1 METGINVQDLVIKFL
16 EECNVPLFLTGK
28 AGTGK
33 TTLLHRV
40 KTAITKNLAVVA
52 PTAVAAINAGGTTI
66 HSFFQMPIGPLPPNS
81 GEPLALRMS
90 REKMLV
96 LIKLELLIID
106 EISMVRADT
115 LDHIDTLLRQ
125 VKGSAQPFGGVQV
138 LMIGDLFQLPPVW
151 ERDWPILGRYYK
163 GPYFFNSLVLQKHA
177 FFTLELNEVY
187 RQTDQAFISIL
198 NEIRHGQVSAELL
211 EPLNTQYRTEK
222 EIGTLQDY
230 VILSTHVQSVDRINT
245 QRLEGLDSAGFVYKA
260 DVTGDFSADAYPAEA
275 ELSLKVGAQ
284 VMFVKNDL
292 SGKKQYFNGRT
303 ARVTAL
309 QETSIQVTFLD
320 DHSTFEVLK
329 ETWQNVKFALS
340 ASEKKIDETSAGSFT
355 QYPLRLAWAITIHKS
370 QGLTFDKAVI
380 DVASAFA
387 AGQTYVALSRCRTL
401 DGIILQS
408 PIRPENV
415 KTDPTIVAFMTAAT
429 QGPPDLATLA
439 EAKKI
444 SEFNVI
450 SDAFNFKVLADAWAG
465 FKEELEK
472 HAESPGSISAF
483 DTAGITNIFASELK
497 IVGERF
503 IQKELWEDLP
513 RTVLQERINA
523 AAAFFQPKLTGL
535 QTRLEQILLQLP
547 GSELESEFYNR
558 YNYLQSGIRQKLAML
573 HGAVYFPTG
582 AEILLYAQNALAAY
596 KPVFKNWRPKTTAKD
611 AEVDNPALYKALL
624 DWRAETAQQKGTPEY
639 SLISEKTLREI
650 AKKLPKTF
658 SQLSAIKNFGEQRAQ
673 EYGDAVLR
681 MVREFLG
688 EGDTLF

>member
-1 METGINVQDLVIKFL
+1 VEKGINVQDLVIKFL
-16 EECNVPLFLTGK
+16 EECNTPIFLTGK

-33 TTLLHRV
+33 TTLLRRI
-40 KTAITKNLAVVA
+40 KTLTTKNLAVVA

-151 ERDWPILGRYYK
+151 ERDWPFLGRYYQ
-163 GPYFFNSLVLQKHA
+163 GPYFFNSLILQKHA

-187 RQTDQAFISIL
+187 RQTDQTFISIL

-211 EPLNTQYRTEK
+211 EPLNKRYRTET

-230 VILSTHVQSVDRINT
+230 VTLSTHVLSVDRINT
-245 QRLEGLDSAGFVYKA
+245 QRLEGLEGKPFVYKA
-260 DVTGDFSADAYPAEA
+260 DVTGDFSTDAYPAEA

-309 QETSIQVTFLD
+309 QETGIQVTFLD
-320 DHSTFEVLK
+320 DNSKFEVLK

-401 DGIILQS
+401 DGIVLRS

-415 KTDPTIVAFMTAAT
+415 KTDPAIVAFMAAAT
-429 QGPPDLATLA
+429 QGTPDLTTLA
-439 EAKKI
+439 AAKKI

-450 SDAFNFKVLADAWAG
+450 SDAFNFGVLNDAWTN
-465 FKEELEK
+465 FKALFEK
-472 HAESPGSISAF
+472 LAESSGRISTS
-483 DTAGITNIFASELK
+483 DASELSQIFFSELK
-497 IVGERF
+497 AVGERF
-503 IQKELWEDLP
+503 IQKELRQELQ
-513 RTVLQERINA
+513 RAVLQERINA
-523 AAAFFQPKLTGL
+523 AAAFFQPTLAGL
-535 QTRLEQILLQLP
+535 QTRLEQILLQLQ
-547 GSELESEFYNR
+547 GSELESEFYYR
-558 YNYLQSGIRQKLAML
+558 YNYLQSGIQQKLAML

-582 AEILLYAQNALAAY
+582 AEILLYGQDALAAY

-611 AEVDNPALYKALL
+611 AEVENPVLYKTLL
-624 DWRAETAQQKGTPEY
+624 DWRGETAQQKGTPEY

-673 EYGDAVLR
+673 EYGEAILR
-681 MVREFLG
+681 MIREFLG

>member
-1 METGINVQDLVIKFL
+1 METSIDIQDLVIKFL
-16 EECNVPLFLTGK
+16 EQCSAPIFLTGK

-33 TTLLHRV
+33 TTLLHRI
-40 KTAITKNLAVVA
+40 KTVTTKNLAIVA
-52 PTAVAAINAGGTTI
+52 PTAIAAINAGGTTI

-81 GEPLALRMS
+81 SEPLALRMS

-96 LIKLELLIID
+96 FIKLELLVID

-115 LDHIDTLLRQ
+115 LDYIDTLLRQ
-125 VKGSAQPFGGVQV
+125 VKSSAQPFGGVQV

-151 ERDWPILGRYYK
+151 ERDWPILGRYYT
-163 GPYFFNSLVLQKHA
+163 GPYFFNSLILRKHT
-177 FFTLELNEVY
+177 FFTLELSQVY
-187 RQTDQAFISIL
+187 RQTDQTFISIL
-198 NEIRHGQVSAELL
+198 NEIRHGQVSTELL
-211 EPLNTQYRTEK
+211 EPLNRHYRTEA
-222 EIGTLQDY
+222 EISTLQDY
-230 VILSTHVQSVDRINT
+230 VTLSTHVQSVDRINT
-245 QRLEGLDSAGFVYKA
+245 QRLEELEGTPFVYKA
-260 DVTGDFSADAYPAEA
+260 DIIGDFSSDAYPTEA

-320 DHSTFEVLK
+320 DHSEFEVLK

-380 DVASAFA
+380 DVSSAFA
-387 AGQTYVALSRCRTL
+387 SGQTYVALSRCRTL
-401 DGIILQS
+401 DGIVLRS

-415 KTDPTIVAFMTAAT
+415 KTDPVIVDFMTLAT
-429 QGPPDLATLA
+429 QVLPDLSILAT
-439 EAKKI
+439 AKKI

-450 SDAFNFKVLADAWAG
+450 SDAFNFGVVADAWVG
-465 FKEELEK
+465 FNAQVEK
-472 HAESPGSISAF
+472 HAEAAEMISVYDA
-483 DTAGITNIFASELK
+483 AELSQIFASELMA
-497 IVGERF
+497 VGERF
-503 IQKELWEDLP
+503 IQKELRQDLP
-513 RTVLQERINA
+513 LAVLKERINA

-535 QTRLEQILLQLP
+535 QARLEQILLQLP
-547 GSELESEFYNR
+547 GSELEPEFYNR
-558 YNYLQSGIRQKLAML
+558 YNYLQSSIRQKLAML

-582 AEILLYAQNALAAY
+582 AEILLYAQDALATY
-596 KPVFKNWRPKTTAKD
+596 KQIFKNWRPKTTAKD
-611 AEVDNPALYKALL
+611 AEVENPVLYKALL
-624 DWRAETAQQKGTPEY
+624 DWRGETAQQKGTPEY

-658 SQLSAIKNFGEQRAQ
+658 SQLSAVKNFGEQRAQ
-673 EYGDAVLR
+673 EYGEAILR

>member
-1 METGINVQDLVIKFL
+1 METGFNVQDLAIKFL
-16 EECNVPLFLTGK
+16 EDCNAPVFLTGK

-33 TTLLHRV
+33 TTLLHRI
-40 KTAITKNLAVVA
+40 KTANTKNMAVVA

-90 REKMLV
+90 REKTVL

-115 LDHIDTLLRQ
+115 LDYIDTLLRY

-151 ERDWPILGRYYK
+151 ERDWPILGRYYQ
-163 GPYFFNSLVLQKHA
+163 GPYFFNSLVLQKHD
-177 FFTLELNEVY
+177 FFTLELSQVY

-198 NEIRHGQVSAELL
+198 NEIRHGQVTAELL
-211 EPLNTQYRTEK
+211 EPLNKHYRSEA

-230 VILSTHVQSVDRINT
+230 VTLSTHVQSVDRINT
-245 QRLEGLDSAGFVYKA
+245 QRLEGLEGAAFVYKA
-260 DVTGDFSADAYPAEA
+260 DVTGEFATDAYPAEA
-275 ELSLKVGAQ
+275 ELVLKVGAQ

-303 ARVTAL
+303 ARVTGL
-309 QETSIQVTFLD
+309 QETSIQVAFLD
-320 DHSTFEVLK
+320 DHSEFEVLK

-340 ASEKKIDETSAGSFT
+340 ASEKKINETSAGSFT

-380 DVASAFA
+380 DVTSAFA

-401 DGIILQS
+401 EGIVLRS

-415 KTDPTIVAFMTAAT
+415 KTAPAIVDFMTAAT
-429 QGPPDLATLA
+429 SGSPDLATLA
-439 EAKKI
+439 VAKKI

-450 SDAFNFKVLADAWAG
+450 SDAFNFGVLSDAWTG
-465 FKEELEK
+465 FKDQLEK
-472 HAESPGSISAF
+472 Q
-483 DTAGITNIFASELK
+483 AGDAGTINAQEAVAMTKVFGSELRA
-497 IVGERF
+497 VGDRF
-503 IQKELWEDLP
+503 IQKELRQGLP
-513 RTVLQERINA
+513 RAVLQERINA
-523 AAAFFQPKLTGL
+523 AAAFFQPKLSGL
-535 QTRLEQILLQLP
+535 QAQLEHILLQLP

-558 YNYLQSGIRQKLAML
+558 YNYLQANIRQKLAML
-573 HGAVYFPTG
+573 HGAVHFSTG
-582 AEILLYAQNALAAY
+582 ADILLYARDALVGY

-611 AEVDNPALYKALL
+611 ADVENPALYKALL
-624 DWRAETAQQKGTPEY
+624 DWRGETAQQKGTPEY
-639 SLISEKTLREI
+639 SLISEKILREI

-673 EYGDAVLR
+673 EYGEAILR

-688 EGDTLF
+688 EGDRLF

>member
-1 METGINVQDLVIKFL
+1 MEKGINVQDLVIKFL
-16 EECNVPLFLTGK
+16 EECNAPVFLTGK

-33 TTLLHRV
+33 TTLLHRI
-40 KTAITKNLAVVA
+40 KTVTAKNLAVVA

-81 GEPLALRMS
+81 GEPLAMRMS

-96 LIKLELLIID
+96 VIKLELLIID

-125 VKGSAQPFGGVQV
+125 VKGSAQAFGGVQV

-151 ERDWPILGRYYK
+151 ERDWPILGRYYQ
-163 GPYFFNSLVLQKHA
+163 GPYFFNSLVLQKHT
-177 FFTLELNEVY
+177 FFTLELNKVY
-187 RQTDQAFISIL
+187 RQTDQTFISIL

-211 EPLNTQYRTEK
+211 EPLNKHYRTET
-222 EIGTLQDY
+222 EISTLQDY
-230 VILSTHVQSVDRINT
+230 VTLSTHVQSVDRINT
-245 QRLEGLDSAGFVYKA
+245 QRLEGLDSAPFVYKA

-275 ELSLKVGAQ
+275 ELNLKVGAQ

-303 ARVTAL
+303 ARVSAL

-320 DHSTFEVLK
+320 DQTEFEVLK
-329 ETWQNVKFALS
+329 ETWQNVKFTLS
-340 ASEKKIDETSAGSFT
+340 ASEKKIDETSTGSFT

-380 DVASAFA
+380 DVTSAFA
-387 AGQTYVALSRCRTL
+387 AGQTYVALSRCRNL
-401 DGIILQS
+401 NGIVLRS

-415 KTDPTIVAFMTAAT
+415 KTDLAIVDFMTSAT
-429 QGPPDLATLA
+429 QVLPDLSTLSA
-439 EAKKI
+439 AKKI
-444 SEFNVI
+444 CELNVI
-450 SDAFNFKVLADAWAG
+450 SDAFNFGVLTNAWTG
-465 FKEELEK
+465 FQEQLEK
-472 HAESPGSISAF
+472 QVERAGAISRCDPAELSQVF
-483 DTAGITNIFASELK
+483 TSELRT
-497 IVGERF
+497 IGDRF
-503 IQKELWEDLP
+503 IQKELRQDLP
-513 RTVLQERINA
+513 RAVLQERINA
-523 AAAFFQPKLTGL
+523 AAAFFQPKLAGL
-535 QTRLEQILLQLP
+535 QTRLEQLLMKLP

-558 YNYLQSGIRQKLAML
+558 YNYLQANIRQKQAIL
-573 HGAVYFPTG
+573 HGVVHFSTG
-582 AEILLYAQNALAAY
+582 AEILLYTQDALAGY

-611 AEVDNPALYKALL
+611 AEVENPALYKALL
-624 DWRAETAQQKGTPEY
+624 DWRGETAEQKGTPEY

-673 EYGDAVLR
+673 EYGEAILR